1 MQFPAPL
8 ASRGPRTEWNT
19 DPDLMGPW
27 GGEALRRPPGQGRQ
41 VMLGGGTQDTDP
53 GKMDEGQLP
62 LLGGARKGFTD
73 EVMGATALNGLH
85 EERKQLGQNLPS
97 IPV

>member
-1 MQFPAPL
+1 
-8 ASRGPRTEWNT
+8 
-19 DPDLMGPW
+19 MGPW